1 LLQDSHDSFH
11 FADLKHEFGH
21 VPRLITAETGED
33 IALSCF
39 PPEGNPRPLIRWRRA
54 GGSLLPLDNTDKY
67 RLDPSGVLLIR
78 RPTRQADAGQYEC
91 LVTNEEGTRVDSPV
105 TLEILDP
112 RPSEDGSD
120 SFEEME
126 EYDDPEEEDEETV
139 PEITEAELVDRVTGV
154 MRWRPVP
161 GAAGYLVLVTAED
174 RADQPGVVANI
185 SLEPAITQ
193 VKLHSLDPDVVYRVA
208 VAAITGD
215 GHQPP
220 VFSAGRL
227 LKAGPGR
234 QTSILREFT
243 IRHPATAAVDD
254 GDGLV
259 AGVPAHIWF
268 LAVAVAVL
276 LTVLVV
282 LAAGILCQRT
292 AGCRRK
298 DDPEMRSG
306 RTTPCSSIASGEG
319 GGNSRTYYYCSGG
332 NSSSWMERRW
342 GGAADGAE
350 KPFQTF
356 KSDRHLLATDNHYD
370 YVLQSSVDRGTAAA
384 AARDAAEAYQYFSH
398 YASVPI
404 VKPTA
409 VKKPL
414 LPDYTVLLPLDESP
428 RHGEDSA

>member
-1 LLQDSHDSFH
+1 
-11 FADLKHEFGH
+11 
-21 VPRLITAETGED
+21 
-33 IALSCF
+33 
-39 PPEGNPRPLIRWRRA
+39 
-54 GGSLLPLDNTDKY
+54 
-67 RLDPSGVLLIR
+67 
-78 RPTRQADAGQYEC
+78 
-91 LVTNEEGTRVDSPV
+91 VDSPV

-112 RPSEDGSD
+112 RPSEDGDSD
-120 SFEEME
+120 TFEEME
-126 EYDDPEEEDEETV
+126 EYDDPEEEEDEEMV

-161 GAAGYLVLVTAED
+161 GAAGYLVIVTAED
-174 RADQPGVVANI
+174 RADQPEVVANI
-185 SLEPAITQ
+185 SLESSITQ

-208 VAAITGD
+208 VAAVTDD

-234 QTSILREFT
+234 QTSILKEFT
-243 IRHPATAAVDD
+243 IRHPATVAVED

-292 AGCRRK
+292 SAGCLRRK

-306 RTTPCSSIASGEG
+306 RTTPCSSITSGEG

-332 NSSSWMERRW
+332 NSSSSWMERRW

-370 YVLQSSVDRGTAAA
+370 YVLQSPVDRGTTAAA

-404 VKPTA
+404 VKQTM

-428 RHGEDSA
+428 RHGEESK